1 MDKVFLAFS
10 AGLLKVVFCEKSK
23 KYYSNNILLFKE
35 KREHNGHKSVFVG
48 VLRKNE
54 KKSLK
59 HKMCLFSIDIY

>member
-23 KYYSNNILLFKE
+23 KSYGNNLSLFKE
-35 KREHNGHKSVFVG
+35 KRQHNGHKSVFIEI
-48 VLRKNE
+48 LRKNE

-59 HKMCLFSIDIY
+59 HKM